1 MPFPTTILDNPVVA
15 LVGQVADSGSNQDP
29 GGTISGQVINATIAP
44 GLLAV
49 WHAGDADNTV
59 RAPAAT
65 GEVTGFNP
73 RGVTIYEASSPNNP
87 YAIGD
92 VIGLL
97 KRGRIWVATEEA
109 VTPASTPFVRFA
121 AGAGGTVLGAFRA
134 SADTA
139 TAVALPGAKFVSTQA
154 TPGGLVLLEINIP

>member
-1 MPFPTTILDNPVVA
+1 MPFPTSILDNPVVA
-15 LVGQVADSGSNQDP
+15 LVGQLADNGSNPD
-29 GGTISGQVINATIAP
+29 GIVSGQVINATIAP

-49 WHAGDADNTV
+49 WHAGDADGTI

-65 GEVTGFNP
+65 GEVTAFNP
-73 RGVTIYEASSPNNP
+73 RGITIYEASSPNNP

-92 VIGLL
+92 MVSLL
-97 KRGRIWVATEEA
+97 KRGRIWVAVEEA

-121 AGAGGTVLGAFRA
+121 AGGGGTVLGGFRA

-139 TAVALPGAKFVSTQA
+139 TAVALPGAKYLTTQA
-154 TPGGLVLLEINIP
+154 TIGGLALLEVNFP